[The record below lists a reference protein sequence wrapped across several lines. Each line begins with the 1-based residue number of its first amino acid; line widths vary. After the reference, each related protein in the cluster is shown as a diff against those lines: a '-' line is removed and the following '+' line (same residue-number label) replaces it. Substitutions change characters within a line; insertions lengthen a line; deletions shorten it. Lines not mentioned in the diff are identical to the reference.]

1 MKNTMNI
8 KQLRPLSGMTQ
19 KQFSEYFG
27 IPLRTLEDWETG
39 KSECKSYIISL
50 IEYKLKNEGIIGK
63 IDKK

>member
-1 MKNTMNI
+1 MTI
-8 KQLRPLSGMTQ
+8 KQLRALSGMTQ

-50 IEYKLKNEGIIGK
+50 IQYKLENEGII
-63 IDKK
+63 KKST